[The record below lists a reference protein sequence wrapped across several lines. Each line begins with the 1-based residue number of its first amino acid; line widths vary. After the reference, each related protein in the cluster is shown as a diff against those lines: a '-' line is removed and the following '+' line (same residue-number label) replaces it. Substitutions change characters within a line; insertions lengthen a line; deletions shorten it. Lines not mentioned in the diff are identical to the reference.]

1 MNHSGRFLPSETLAD
16 AIPVRE
22 TTPDLRRVYD
32 ADKLYERQQQI
43 LDKWPAHLFDDLSID
58 QRRQF
63 RLRGEAQISAKEKR
77 DREELENMKQKL
89 REFNSIA
96 PADEEF
102 TSLERE
108 IAKNAA
114 VTAPTGR
121 ARPTAPQRKRRTL
134 APARRTAAQEAAPP
148 PAQLSQRDMEM
159 MFAKMLQQG
168 RMDIVRG
175 HPGCGA

>member
-1 MNHSGRFLPSETLAD
+1 MNHSGRFLPSETLLD
-16 AIPVRE
+16 AIPIRE
-22 TTPDLRRVYD
+22 TTPDLRRVFD
-32 ADKLYERQQQI
+32 AESLFERQQRI
-43 LDKWPAHLFDDLSID
+43 LDAWPTHYFDDLAID
-58 QRRQF
+58 QRRQL
-63 RLRGEAQISAKEKR
+63 RLRGEAQIAAKEKR

-108 IAKNAA
+108 IKRNAN

-121 ARPTAPQRKRRTL
+121 ARPTAPQLKRRAL
-134 APARRTAAQEAAPP
+134 APARRNAAQEAAPP

-159 MFAKMLQQG
+159 MFAKMIQQG
-168 RMDIVRG
+168 RMDFLRG
-175 HPGCGA
+175 QPGCGA